1 VLDGAFSSFTQS
13 KNIAL
18 KMPSRHTICTEL
30 VEEGPLAVQYNVYKE
45 ESDATILLIPSCP
58 LPRWES

>member
-1 VLDGAFSSFTQS
+1 
-13 KNIAL
+13 
-18 KMPSRHTICTEL
+18 MPSRHTICTEL
-30 VEEGPLAVQYNVYKE
+30 IEEGPLAVQYNVYKE